1 MLVTLARKYLGPY
14 RWAVVAVLVLQL
26 VQTLAALYLPSLNA
40 DIIDDGVVVGDIG
53 HIWRTG
59 GWMLVVS
66 LGQVVASVVAVY
78 FGAQVAT
85 AFGRDLRRDLFQT
98 VQTYSAREMARFGAP
113 TLITRGT
120 NDVQQVQMTVLMTFT
135 IMVMAPI
142 MLVGGV
148 ILALAED
155 VTMSGLL
162 LVIVPVLAATAGAI
176 VWRMVPHFRRMQ
188 KRIDAINSVLREQI
202 TGLRVVRAFVRE
214 RRERERFGV
223 VNEELFD
230 TSLRAGR
237 LMALAFPVVMLIMNM
252 ASVLVLWFGAREI
265 QAGDMQIGSLT
276 AFLSYIM
283 YILMAVM
290 MSTMIFMMIPRA
302 SVAAERIGEVLE
314 TESSVVDPESPVA
327 LRVVPTGSAAGAALD
342 GEAVPDGVTDAPSEA
357 DDDGVPAPR
366 GRVTFEDVEFRYP
379 GAEAPVLH
387 DLTFAAEPGQITAII
402 GSTGSGKSTLLN
414 LVPRLFDAT
423 GGRVRVD
430 GIDVRDVT
438 QRDLGS
444 LMGLVPQKAFL
455 FTGTVADNLRYGKP
469 DASEEEMWAALEV
482 AQARDFVEALPDGL
496 ESVVAQGGATFSG
509 GQRQRLAIARA
520 VIRKPRIYLFDDSFS
535 ALDYATDSRLRAA
548 LRPQTRDATVIVVAQ
563 RVATIRD
570 AEQILVLDHGRIV
583 GRGTHAELLA
593 DNPTY
598 QEIVTSQMSL
608 EEAA

>member
-1 MLVTLARKYLGPY
+1 MLATLARKYLGPY

-40 DIIDDGVVVGDIG
+40 DIIDQGVVRGDIG
-53 HIWRTG
+53 YIWRTG
-59 GWMLVVS
+59 GWMLLVS

-85 AFGRDLRRDLFQT
+85 SFGRDLRRDLFHT
-98 VQTYSAREMARFGAP
+98 VQTFSAREMARFGAP

-162 LVIVPVLAATAGAI
+162 LVIVPVLAATAGVI

-214 RRERERFGV
+214 RRESERFRV

-237 LMALAFPVVMLIMNM
+237 LMALTFPVVMLIMNM
-252 ASVLVLWFGAREI
+252 SSVAVLWFGAHEI
-265 QAGDMQIGSLT
+265 EAGGMQIGSLT
-276 AFLSYIM
+276 AFLSYLM

-302 SVAAERIGEVLE
+302 AVAAERIGEVLE
-314 TESSVVDPESPVA
+314 TESSVVDPQAPVA
-327 LRVVPTGSAAGAALD
+327 LVPADGAG
-342 GEAVPDGVTDAPSEA
+342 
-357 DDDGVPAPR
+357 PAPR
-366 GRVTFEDVEFRYP
+366 GEVTFEHVEFRYP

-387 DLTFAAEPGQITAII
+387 DLTFTAEPGRTTAII

-423 GGRVRVD
+423 GGTVRVD
-430 GIDVRDVT
+430 GVDVRDVT
-438 QRDLGS
+438 QHDLGS

-455 FTGTVADNLRYGKP
+455 FTGTIADNLRYGKP
-469 DASEEEMWAALEV
+469 DATEEEMWAALEV

-496 ESVVAQGGATFSG
+496 EAQVAQGGTTFSG

-520 VIRKPRIYLFDDSFS
+520 VIRRPRVYLFDDSFS
-535 ALDYATDSRLRAA
+535 ALDYATDARLRAA

-593 DNPTY
+593 GNPTY

>member
-1 MLVTLARKYLGPY
+1 MLVALARKYLGPY

-40 DIIDDGVVVGDIG
+40 DIIDKGVVPGDIG
-53 HIWRTG
+53 YIWSTG

-66 LGQVVASVVAVY
+66 LGQVVASVIAVY

-85 AFGRDLRRDLFQT
+85 AFGRDLRRDVFRS

-113 TLITRGT
+113 TLITRST

-142 MLVGGV
+142 MLIGGV
-148 ILALAED
+148 ILALSED
-155 VTMSGLL
+155 VSMSGLL
-162 LVIVPVLAATAGAI
+162 LVIVPVLAATAGVI

-214 RRERERFGV
+214 RRETERFGV

-237 LMALAFPVVMLIMNM
+237 LMALTFPVVMLIMNLS
-252 ASVLVLWFGAREI
+252 SVAVLWFGAHEI
-265 QAGDMQIGSLT
+265 QAGEMEIGSLT

-302 SVAAERIGEVLE
+302 AVAAERIGEVLD
-314 TESSVVDPESPVA
+314 TEPSVVDPQAPVA
-327 LRVVPTGSAAGAALD
+327 LPGSLAERNGSPEHN
-342 GEAVPDGVTDAPSEA
+342 GSPDGAVTGPS
-357 DDDGVPAPR
+357 

-379 GAEAPVLH
+379 GAEEPVLH
-387 DLTFAAEPGQITAII
+387 ELSFEAVPGQITAII

-423 GGRVRVD
+423 GGTVRVD
-430 GIDVRDVT
+430 GVDVRDLL

-455 FTGTVADNLRYGKP
+455 FSGTVADNLRYGKS
-469 DASEEEMWAALEV
+469 DATEEEMWAALEV
-482 AQARDFVEALPDGL
+482 AQARDFIEALPDGL
-496 ESVVAQGGATFSG
+496 ESEVAQGGSTFSG

-535 ALDYATDSRLRAA
+535 ALDYATDARLRAA

-583 GRGTHAELLA
+583 GRGTHAQLLA

>member
-1 MLVTLARKYLGPY
+1 LGPY

-53 HIWRTG
+53 HIWSTG

-85 AFGRDLRRDLFQT
+85 AFGRDLRRDLFHT
-98 VQTYSAREMARFGAP
+98 VQTYSAREMAQFGAP

-162 LVIVPVLAATAGAI
+162 LIIVPVLAGTAGVI

-214 RRERERFGV
+214 HREKERFST

-237 LMALAFPVVMLIMNM
+237 LMALTFPVVMLIMNL

-265 QAGDMQIGSLT
+265 EAADMQIGSLT

-327 LRVVPTGSAAGAALD
+327 LRGVSTGSITD
-342 GEAVPDGVTDAPSEA
+342 GEADG
-357 DDDGVPAPR
+357 DGDGMPAPR
-366 GRVTFEDVEFRYP
+366 GRVTFENVEFRYP

-387 DLTFAAEPGQITAII
+387 DLTFAAEPGQLTAII
-402 GSTGSGKSTLLN
+402 GSTGAGKSTLLN

-423 GGRVRVD
+423 GGTVRVD

-535 ALDYATDSRLRAA
+535 ALDYSTDARLRAA

>member
-40 DIIDDGVVVGDIG
+40 DIIDDGVVAGDIG

-85 AFGRDLRRDLFQT
+85 AFGRDLRRDLFHT
-98 VQTYSAREMARFGAP
+98 VQTFSAREMAQFGAP

-148 ILALAED
+148 ILALSED
-155 VTMSGLL
+155 VTMSALL
-162 LVIVPVLAATAGAI
+162 LVIVPVLAATAGVI

-214 RRERERFGV
+214 RREKERFGV
-223 VNEELFD
+223 VNEELYD

-237 LMALAFPVVMLIMNM
+237 LMALTFPVVMLIMNM
-252 ASVLVLWFGAREI
+252 SSVAVLWFGAREI
-265 QAGDMQIGSLT
+265 EAGGMQIGSLT
-276 AFLSYIM
+276 AFLSYLM

-302 SVAAERIGEVLE
+302 AVAAERIGEVLE
-314 TESSVVDPESPVA
+314 TTSSVVDPENPVR
-327 LRVVPTGSAAGAALD
+327 LVSTSS
-342 GEAVPDGVTDAPSEA
+342 TSE
-357 DDDGVPAPR
+357 DEGPR
-366 GRVTFEDVEFRYP
+366 GRITFEDVEFRYP

-402 GSTGSGKSTLLN
+402 GSTGAGKSTLLN

-423 GGRVRVD
+423 GGTVRVD

-455 FTGTVADNLRYGKP
+455 FTGTIADNLRYGKP
-469 DASEEEMWAALEV
+469 DATEEEMWAALEV
-482 AQARDFVEALPDGL
+482 AQARDFVEALGNDENGSGL
-496 ESVVAQGGATFSG
+496 EAVVAQGGATFSG

-520 VIRKPRIYLFDDSFS
+520 VIRRPRIYLFDDSFS
-535 ALDYATDSRLRAA
+535 ALDYATDARLRAA
-548 LRPQTRDATVIVVAQ
+548 LRPQARDATTIIVAQ

>member
-53 HIWRTG
+53 QIWSTG

-85 AFGRDLRRDLFQT
+85 AFGRDLRRDLFHT

-162 LVIVPVLAATAGAI
+162 LIIVPVLAASAGVI

-214 RRERERFGV
+214 HREKERFGT

-237 LMALAFPVVMLIMNM
+237 LMALTFPVVMLIMNM
-252 ASVLVLWFGAREI
+252 SSVLVLWFGAHEI
-265 QAGDMQIGSLT
+265 EAGGMQIGSLT
-276 AFLSYIM
+276 AFLSYLM

-302 SVAAERIGEVLE
+302 AVAAERIGEVLD
-314 TESSVVDPESPVA
+314 TDPSVVDPESPVA
-327 LRVVPTGSAAGAALD
+327 LPGASATQNGS
-342 GEAVPDGVTDAPSEA
+342 PDG
-357 DDDGVPAPR
+357 DGAGPR
-366 GRVTFEDVEFRYP
+366 GRITFENVEFRYP
-379 GAEAPVLH
+379 GAEEPVLH

-402 GSTGSGKSTLLN
+402 GSTGAGKSTLLN

-423 GGRVRVD
+423 GGTVRVD
-430 GIDVRDVT
+430 GIDVRDLL

-496 ESVVAQGGATFSG
+496 ESVVAQGGSTFSG

-535 ALDYATDSRLRAA
+535 ALDYATDARLRAA
-548 LRPQTRDATVIVVAQ
+548 LRPQTADATVIVVAQ

>member
-1 MLVTLARKYLGPY
+1 MLVTLARRYLGPY

-40 DIIDDGVVVGDIG
+40 DIIDRGVVRGDIG
-53 HIWRTG
+53 YIWSTG

-66 LGQVVASVVAVY
+66 LGQVVASVIAVY

-85 AFGRDLRRDLFQT
+85 AFGRDLRRDVFHS
-98 VQTYSAREMARFGAP
+98 VQTYSAREMAQFGAP
-113 TLITRGT
+113 TLITRST

-148 ILALAED
+148 ILALSEN
-155 VTMSGLL
+155 VTLSALL
-162 LVIVPVLAATAGAI
+162 VVIVPVLAATAGVI

-214 RRERERFGV
+214 RRESQRFGV

-237 LMALAFPVVMLIMNM
+237 LMALTFPVVMLIMNLS
-252 ASVLVLWFGAREI
+252 SVAVLWFGAHLIED
-265 QAGDMQIGSLT
+265 GSMQIGSLT
-276 AFLSYIM
+276 AFLSYLM

-302 SVAAERIGEVLE
+302 AVAAERIGEVLD
-314 TESSVVDPESPVA
+314 TEPSVVDPEHPVA
-327 LRVVPTGSAAGAALD
+327 LPGLRVVEDGSPDSNGSPGSNGSPDGAGA
-342 GEAVPDGVTDAPSEA
+342 G
-357 DDDGVPAPR
+357 PR
-366 GRVTFEDVEFRYP
+366 GRVTFEGVEFGYP
-379 GAEAPVLH
+379 GAEEPVLH
-387 DLTFAAEPGQITAII
+387 DLTFTAEPGQITAII

-423 GGRVRVD
+423 GGTVRVD
-430 GIDVRDVT
+430 DVDVRDLL

-469 DASEEEMWAALEV
+469 DATEDEMWAALEV

-496 ESVVAQGGATFSG
+496 ESVVAQGGSTFSG

-535 ALDYATDSRLRAA
+535 ALDYATDARLRAA
-548 LRPQTRDATVIVVAQ
+548 LRPQTADATVIVVAQ

-583 GRGTHAELLA
+583 GRGTHAQLLA

>member
-53 HIWRTG
+53 HIWRIG

-85 AFGRDLRRDLFQT
+85 AFGRDMRRDLFHT
-98 VQTYSAREMARFGAP
+98 VQTFSAREMAQFGAP

-148 ILALAED
+148 ILALSED

-162 LVIVPVLAATAGAI
+162 LVIVPVLAATAGVI

-214 RRERERFGV
+214 RREKERFST
-223 VNEELFD
+223 VNEELFV
-230 TSLRAGR
+230 TSLRAGQ
-237 LMALAFPVVMLIMNM
+237 LMALTFPVVMLIMNM
-252 ASVLVLWFGAREI
+252 SSVAVLWFGAREI
-265 QAGDMQIGSLT
+265 EAGGLEIGSLT
-276 AFLSYIM
+276 AFLSYLM

-302 SVAAERIGEVLE
+302 AVAAERIGEVLE
-314 TESSVVDPESPVA
+314 TKSSVVDPDSPVR
-327 LRVVPTGSAAGAALD
+327 LVSTGSTTED
-342 GEAVPDGVTDAPSEA
+342 GSTSGGEG
-357 DDDGVPAPR
+357 PR

-402 GSTGSGKSTLLN
+402 GSTGAGKSTLLN

-423 GGRVRVD
+423 GGTVRID

-469 DASEEEMWAALEV
+469 DATEEEMWAALEV
-482 AQARDFVEALPDGL
+482 AQARDFVEALGNDENGSGL
-496 ESVVAQGGATFSG
+496 EAVVAQGGATFSG

-520 VIRKPRIYLFDDSFS
+520 VIRRPRIYLFDDSFS
-535 ALDYATDSRLRAA
+535 ALDYATDARLRAA
-548 LRPQTRDATVIVVAQ
+548 LRPQTRDATTIIVAQ

>member
-66 LGQVVASVVAVY
+66 LGQVAASVVAVY

-85 AFGRDLRRDLFQT
+85 AFGRDLRRDLFHT
-98 VQTYSAREMARFGAP
+98 VQTFSAREMAQFGAP

-148 ILALAED
+148 ILALSED

-162 LVIVPVLAATAGAI
+162 LVIVPVLAATAGVI

-214 RRERERFGV
+214 RREKERFGT
-223 VNEELFD
+223 VNEELYD
-230 TSLRAGR
+230 TSLRAGQ
-237 LMALAFPVVMLIMNM
+237 LMALTFPVVMLIMNLS
-252 ASVLVLWFGAREI
+252 SVAVLWFGAREI
-265 QAGDMQIGSLT
+265 EAGGLQIGSLT
-276 AFLSYIM
+276 AFLSYLM

-302 SVAAERIGEVLE
+302 AVAAERIGEVLE
-314 TESSVVDPESPVA
+314 TKSSVVDPENPVR
-327 LRVVPTGSAAGAALD
+327 LGVSTGSTSED
-342 GEAVPDGVTDAPSEA
+342 GGVSTSSTNEE
-357 DDDGVPAPR
+357 GEPR
-366 GRVTFEDVEFRYP
+366 GRITFEDVEFRYP

-402 GSTGSGKSTLLN
+402 GSTGAGKSTLLN

-423 GGRVRVD
+423 GGTVRVD
-430 GIDVRDVT
+430 GTDVRDVT

-469 DASEEEMWAALEV
+469 DATEEEMWAALEV
-482 AQARDFVEALPDGL
+482 AQARDFVEALGNDENGSGL
-496 ESVVAQGGATFSG
+496 EAVVAQGGATFSG

-535 ALDYATDSRLRAA
+535 ALDYATDARLRAA
-548 LRPQTRDATVIVVAQ
+548 LRPQTRDATTIIVAQ

>member
-1 MLVTLARKYLGPY
+1 MLVTLARRYLGPY

-53 HIWRTG
+53 HIWSTG

-85 AFGRDLRRDLFQT
+85 AFGRDLRRDLFHT
-98 VQTYSAREMARFGAP
+98 VQTYSAREMAQFGAP

-155 VTMSGLL
+155 VTLSGLL
-162 LVIVPVLAATAGAI
+162 LIIVPVLAATAGVI

-214 RRERERFGV
+214 HREKERFGV

-237 LMALAFPVVMLIMNM
+237 LMALTFPVVMLIMNM

-265 QAGDMQIGSLT
+265 EAGGMQIGSLT

-314 TESSVVDPESPVA
+314 TRSSVVDPESPVA
-327 LRVVPTGSAAGAALD
+327 LAGASTGSTSG
-342 GEAVPDGVTDAPSEA
+342 A
-357 DDDGVPAPR
+357 DDDGGAGPR

-387 DLTFAAEPGQITAII
+387 DLTFTAEPGQITAII
-402 GSTGSGKSTLLN
+402 GSTGSGKTTLLN

-423 GGRVRVD
+423 GGTVRID

-469 DASEEEMWAALEV
+469 DASDEEMWAALEV
-482 AQARDFVEALPDGL
+482 AQAKDFVEALRDDENESGL
-496 ESVVAQGGATFSG
+496 EAVVAQGGATFSG

-520 VIRKPRIYLFDDSFS
+520 VIRGPRIYLFDDSFS
-535 ALDYATDSRLRAA
+535 ALDYSTDARLRAA
-548 LRPQTRDATVIVVAQ
+548 LRPQTASATTIIVAQ

-570 AEQILVLDHGRIV
+570 ADQILVLDHGRIV

>member
-26 VQTLAALYLPSLNA
+26 VQTLGALYLPSLNA

-53 HIWRTG
+53 HIWTTG

-85 AFGRDLRRDLFQT
+85 AFGRDVRRDLFHT

-148 ILALAED
+148 IMALSED
-155 VTMSGLL
+155 VSMSGLL
-162 LVIVPVLAATAGAI
+162 LVIVPVLGITAGLI

-188 KRIDAINSVLREQI
+188 KRIDAINAVLREQI

-214 RRERERFGV
+214 QREKERFAE
-223 VNEELFD
+223 VNEALFD

-237 LMALAFPVVMLIMNM
+237 LMALTFPVVMLIMNM
-252 ASVLVLWFGAREI
+252 SSVLVLWFGAREVE
-265 QAGDMQIGSLT
+265 AGGMQIGSLT
-276 AFLSYIM
+276 AFLSYLM

-302 SVAAERIGEVLE
+302 AVAAERIGEVLE
-314 TESSVVDPESPVA
+314 TEPSVVDPAAPVA
-327 LRVVPTGSAAGAALD
+327 FAARPAG
-342 GEAVPDGVTDAPSEA
+342 GGPS
-357 DDDGVPAPR
+357 

-387 DLTFAAEPGQITAII
+387 DLTFSAEPGQITAII

-423 GGRVRVD
+423 GGSVRIDDV
-430 GIDVRDVT
+430 DVRDVL
-438 QRDLGS
+438 QSELGS
-444 LMGLVPQKAFL
+444 VMGLVPQKAFL
-455 FTGTVADNLRYGKP
+455 FTGTIADNLRYGKS

-535 ALDYATDSRLRAA
+535 ALDYATDARLRAA

-583 GRGTHAELLA
+583 GRGTHTELLA
-593 DNPTY
+593 DNGTY

-608 EEAA
+608 EEAT

>member
-1 MLVTLARKYLGPY
+1 MLATLARKYLGPY

-40 DIIDDGVVVGDIG
+40 DIIDDGVVAGDIG

-66 LGQVVASVVAVY
+66 LGQVAASVVAVY

-85 AFGRDLRRDLFQT
+85 AFGRDLRRDLFHT
-98 VQTYSAREMARFGAP
+98 VQTYSAREMAQFGAP

-148 ILALAED
+148 ILALSED
-155 VTMSGLL
+155 VSMSGLL
-162 LVIVPVLAATAGAI
+162 LVIVPVLAATAGVI

-214 RRERERFGV
+214 GREKERFGV

-230 TSLRAGR
+230 TSLRAGN
-237 LMALAFPVVMLIMNM
+237 LMALAFPAVMLIMNLS
-252 ASVLVLWFGAREI
+252 SVAVLWFGAREI
-265 QAGDMQIGSLT
+265 EAGGMQIGSLT
-276 AFLSYIM
+276 AFLSYLM

-302 SVAAERIGEVLE
+302 AVAAERIGEVLE
-314 TESSVVDPESPVA
+314 TRSSVVDPEEPVR
-327 LRVVPTGSAAGAALD
+327 LAGVSTSN
-342 GEAVPDGVTDAPSEA
+342 EAA
-357 DDDGVPAPR
+357 DDGMGGPR

-387 DLTFAAEPGQITAII
+387 DLSFAAEPGQLTAII

-423 GGRVRVD
+423 GGTVRVD

-455 FTGTVADNLRYGKP
+455 FSGTVADNLRYGKP
-469 DASEEEMWAALEV
+469 DATEEEMWAALEV
-482 AQARDFVEALPDGL
+482 AQARDFVEALRNDENESGL
-496 ESVVAQGGATFSG
+496 DAVVAQGGATFSG

-520 VIRKPRIYLFDDSFS
+520 VIRRPRIYLFDDSFS
-535 ALDYATDSRLRAA
+535 ALDYATDARLRAA
-548 LRPQTRDATVIVVAQ
+548 LRPQTRDATVIIVAQ

-583 GRGTHAELLA
+583 GKGTHAELLA

>member
-66 LGQVVASVVAVY
+66 LGQVAASVIAVY

-85 AFGRDLRRDLFQT
+85 AFGRDIRRDLFHT
-98 VQTYSAREMARFGAP
+98 VQTYSAREMAQFGAP

-148 ILALAED
+148 ILALSED
-155 VTMSGLL
+155 VSMSGLL
-162 LVIVPVLAATAGAI
+162 LVVVPVLAASAGII

-214 RRERERFGV
+214 HREKERFGV

-252 ASVLVLWFGAREI
+252 SSVAVLWFGAREI
-265 QAGDMQIGSLT
+265 EAGGMQIGSLT
-276 AFLSYIM
+276 AFLSYLM

-302 SVAAERIGEVLE
+302 AVAAERIGEVLE
-314 TESSVVDPESPVA
+314 TEPSVVDPEAPVA
-327 LRVVPTGSAAGAALD
+327 LEES
-342 GEAVPDGVTDAPSEA
+342 
-357 DDDGVPAPR
+357 PR
-366 GRVTFEDVEFRYP
+366 GRVTFEDVEFGYP

-423 GGRVRVD
+423 GGTVRID
-430 GIDVRDVT
+430 GTDVRDVT

-455 FTGTVADNLRYGKP
+455 FSGTVADNLRYGKP

-482 AQARDFVEALPDGL
+482 AQAKDFVEALPEGL
-496 ESVVAQGGATFSG
+496 EAVVAQGGATFSG

-520 VIRKPRIYLFDDSFS
+520 VIRKPRVYLFDDSFS
-535 ALDYATDSRLRAA
+535 ALDYATDARLRAA

>member
-26 VQTLAALYLPSLNA
+26 VQTLGALYLPSLNA

-53 HIWRTG
+53 RIWSTG

-85 AFGRDLRRDLFQT
+85 AFGRDLRRDLFRT
-98 VQTYSAREMARFGAP
+98 VQTYSAREMAQFGAP

-148 ILALAED
+148 ILALSED

-162 LVIVPVLAATAGAI
+162 LVIVPVLGVTAGLI

-188 KRIDAINSVLREQI
+188 KRIDAINAVLREQI

-214 RRERERFGV
+214 QREKERFGT

-230 TSLRAGR
+230 TSLRAGQ
-237 LMALAFPVVMLIMNM
+237 LMALTFPVVMLIMNM
-252 ASVLVLWFGAREI
+252 SSVAVLWFGAREI
-265 QAGDMQIGSLT
+265 EAGGLQIGSLT
-276 AFLSYIM
+276 AFLSYLM

-302 SVAAERIGEVLE
+302 AVAAERIGEVLE
-314 TESSVVDPESPVA
+314 TESSVVDPVDPVA
-327 LRVVPTGSAAGAALD
+327 LVPAG
-342 GEAVPDGVTDAPSEA
+342 
-357 DDDGVPAPR
+357 DDGGAAPR

-387 DLTFAAEPGQITAII
+387 ELTFAAEPGQTTAII

-423 GGRVRVD
+423 GGSVRID
-430 GIDVRDVT
+430 GIDVRDVL

-444 LMGLVPQKAFL
+444 VMGLVPQKAFL
-455 FTGTVADNLRYGKP
+455 FSGTVADNLRYGKP
-469 DASEEEMWAALEV
+469 DASDEEMWAALEV
-482 AQARDFVEALPDGL
+482 AQARDFVEALPEGL

-535 ALDYATDSRLRAA
+535 ALDYATDARLRAA

-583 GRGTHAELLA
+583 GRGTHTELLA
-593 DNPTY
+593 ENPTY

>member
-53 HIWRTG
+53 HIWSTG

-66 LGQVVASVVAVY
+66 LGQVAASVVAVY

-85 AFGRDLRRDLFQT
+85 AFGRDLRRDLFHT
-98 VQTYSAREMARFGAP
+98 VQTFSAREMARFGAP

-155 VTMSGLL
+155 VTMSALL
-162 LVIVPVLAATAGAI
+162 LIIVPVLAATAGVI

-214 RRERERFGV
+214 QREKERFGT

-237 LMALAFPVVMLIMNM
+237 LMALTFPVVMLIMNM

-265 QAGDMQIGSLT
+265 EAGGMQIGSLT

-302 SVAAERIGEVLE
+302 AVAAERIGEVLE
-314 TESSVVDPESPVA
+314 TKSSVVDPENPVA
-327 LRVVPTGSAAGAALD
+327 L
-342 GEAVPDGVTDAPSEA
+342 APSEGDA
-357 DDDGVPAPR
+357 DAGGVPAPR

-423 GGRVRVD
+423 GGTVRID

-444 LMGLVPQKAFL
+444 IMGLVPQKAFL
-455 FTGTVADNLRYGKP
+455 FTGTIADNLRYGKP

-520 VIRKPRIYLFDDSFS
+520 VIRRPRIYLFDDSFS
-535 ALDYATDSRLRAA
+535 ALDYATDARLRAA
-548 LRPQTRDATVIVVAQ
+548 LRPQTADATVIVVAQ

>member
-1 MLVTLARKYLGPY
+1 MLVTLARRYLGPY

-53 HIWRTG
+53 HIWSTG

-85 AFGRDLRRDLFQT
+85 AFGRDLRRDLFHT
-98 VQTYSAREMARFGAP
+98 VQTYSAREMAQFGAP

-162 LVIVPVLAATAGAI
+162 LIIVPVLAATAGVI

-214 RRERERFGV
+214 HREKERFGV

-237 LMALAFPVVMLIMNM
+237 LMALTFPVVMLIMNL

-265 QAGDMQIGSLT
+265 EAGDMQIGSLT

-314 TESSVVDPESPVA
+314 TRSSVVDPESPVA
-327 LRVVPTGSAAGAALD
+327 LASP
-342 GEAVPDGVTDAPSEA
+342 
-357 DDDGVPAPR
+357 DDDGGAGPR
-366 GRVTFEDVEFRYP
+366 GRVTFENVEFRYP

-387 DLTFAAEPGQITAII
+387 DLTFAAEPGQVTAII
-402 GSTGSGKSTLLN
+402 GSTGSGKTTLLN
-414 LVPRLFDAT
+414 LVPRLFDTT
-423 GGRVRVD
+423 GGTVRID

-482 AQARDFVEALPDGL
+482 AQAKDFVEALRDDDNESGL
-496 ESVVAQGGATFSG
+496 EAVVAQGGATFSG

-520 VIRKPRIYLFDDSFS
+520 VIRRPRIYLFDDSFS
-535 ALDYATDSRLRAA
+535 ALDYSTDARLRAA
-548 LRPQTRDATVIVVAQ
+548 LRPQTASATTIIVAQ

-570 AEQILVLDHGRIV
+570 ADQILVLDHGRIV

>member
-85 AFGRDLRRDLFQT
+85 AFGRDMRRDLFHT
-98 VQTYSAREMARFGAP
+98 VQTFSAREMAQFGAP

-148 ILALAED
+148 ILALSED

-162 LVIVPVLAATAGAI
+162 LVIVPVLAATAGVI

-214 RRERERFGV
+214 RREKERFST

-237 LMALAFPVVMLIMNM
+237 LMALTFPVVMLIMNM
-252 ASVLVLWFGAREI
+252 SSVAVLWFGAHEI
-265 QAGDMQIGSLT
+265 EAGGLEIGSLT
-276 AFLSYIM
+276 AFLSYLM

-302 SVAAERIGEVLE
+302 AVAAERIGEVLE
-314 TESSVVDPESPVA
+314 TTSSVVDPENPVR
-327 LRVVPTGSAAGAALD
+327 LVSTGSASEDGSAGEE
-342 GEAVPDGVTDAPSEA
+342 G
-357 DDDGVPAPR
+357 PR
-366 GRVTFEDVEFRYP
+366 GRITFEDVEFRYP

-402 GSTGSGKSTLLN
+402 GSTGAGKSTLLN

-423 GGRVRVD
+423 GGTVRVD

-469 DASEEEMWAALEV
+469 DATEEEMWAALEV
-482 AQARDFVEALPDGL
+482 AQARDFVEALGNDENGSGL
-496 ESVVAQGGATFSG
+496 EAVVAQGGATFSG

-535 ALDYATDSRLRAA
+535 ALDYATDARLRAA
-548 LRPQTRDATVIVVAQ
+548 LRPQTRDATTIIVAQ

>member
-1 MLVTLARKYLGPY
+1 MLATLARKYLGPY

-26 VQTLAALYLPSLNA
+26 VQTLGALYLPSLNA

-85 AFGRDLRRDLFQT
+85 AFGRDLRRDLFRT
-98 VQTYSAREMARFGAP
+98 VQTYSAREMAQFGAP

-148 ILALAED
+148 ILALSED

-162 LVIVPVLAATAGAI
+162 LVIVPVLGVTAGLI

-188 KRIDAINSVLREQI
+188 KRIDAINAVLREQI

-214 RRERERFGV
+214 QREQERFGT

-237 LMALAFPVVMLIMNM
+237 LMALTFPVVMLIMNM
-252 ASVLVLWFGAREI
+252 SSVAVLWFGAREI
-265 QAGDMQIGSLT
+265 EAGGLQIGSLT
-276 AFLSYIM
+276 AFLSYLM

-302 SVAAERIGEVLE
+302 AVAAERIGEVLE
-314 TESSVVDPESPVA
+314 TESSVVDPVAPVG
-327 LRVVPTGSAAGAALD
+327 LPGVSTRSTD
-342 GEAVPDGVTDAPSEA
+342 GQR
-357 DDDGVPAPR
+357 PASGGPR

-387 DLTFAAEPGQITAII
+387 ELTFAAEPGQITAII

-423 GGRVRVD
+423 SGSVRID
-430 GIDVRDVT
+430 GIDVRDVL

-444 LMGLVPQKAFL
+444 VMGLVPQKAFL
-455 FTGTVADNLRYGKP
+455 FSGTVADNLRYGKP

-520 VIRKPRIYLFDDSFS
+520 VIREPRIYLFDDSFS
-535 ALDYATDSRLRAA
+535 ALDYATDARLRAA
-548 LRPQTRDATVIVVAQ
+548 LRPRTREATVIVVAQ

-583 GRGTHAELLA
+583 GRGTHTELLA

>member
-26 VQTLAALYLPSLNA
+26 VQTLGALYLPSLNA

-53 HIWRTG
+53 HIWTTG

-66 LGQVVASVVAVY
+66 LGQIVASVVAVY

-85 AFGRDLRRDLFQT
+85 AFGRDVRRDLFHT

-148 ILALAED
+148 IMALSED
-155 VTMSGLL
+155 VSMSGLL
-162 LVIVPVLAATAGAI
+162 LVIVPVLGITAGLI

-188 KRIDAINSVLREQI
+188 KRIDAINAVLREQI

-214 RRERERFGV
+214 QREKERFAD
-223 VNEELFD
+223 VNEALFD

-237 LMALAFPVVMLIMNM
+237 LMALTFPVVMLIMNM
-252 ASVLVLWFGAREI
+252 SSVLVLWFGAREVE
-265 QAGDMQIGSLT
+265 AGGMQIGSLT
-276 AFLSYIM
+276 AFLSYLM

-302 SVAAERIGEVLE
+302 AVAAERIGEVLE
-314 TESSVVDPESPVA
+314 TEPSVVDPAAPVA
-327 LRVVPTGSAAGAALD
+327 FAARPAG
-342 GEAVPDGVTDAPSEA
+342 GGPS
-357 DDDGVPAPR
+357 

-387 DLTFAAEPGQITAII
+387 DLTFSAEPGQITAII

-423 GGRVRVD
+423 GGSVRIDDV
-430 GIDVRDVT
+430 DVRDVL
-438 QRDLGS
+438 QSELGS
-444 LMGLVPQKAFL
+444 VMGLVPQKAFL
-455 FTGTVADNLRYGKP
+455 FTGTIADNLRYGKS

-535 ALDYATDSRLRAA
+535 ALDYATDARLRAA

-583 GRGTHAELLA
+583 GRGTHTELLA
-593 DNPTY
+593 DNGTY

-608 EEAA
+608 EEAT